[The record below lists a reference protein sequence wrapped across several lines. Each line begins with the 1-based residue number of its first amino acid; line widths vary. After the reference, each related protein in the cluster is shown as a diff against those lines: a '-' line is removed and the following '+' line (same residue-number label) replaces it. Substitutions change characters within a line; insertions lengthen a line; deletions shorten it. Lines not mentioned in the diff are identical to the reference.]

1 MMKLKYFL
9 PVKSLFE
16 RGKHIED
23 VMQESITLVE
33 HIERESRHSASYF
46 QEQWSRQRVMQLRA
60 MENES
65 EREMKKHVEDLVS
78 LEDKLREAQ

>member
-1 MMKLKYFL
+1 
-9 PVKSLFE
+9 
-16 RGKHIED
+16 
-23 VMQESITLVE
+23 
-33 HIERESRHSASYF
+33 
-46 QEQWSRQRVMQLRA
+46 

>member
-1 MMKLKYFL
+1 
-9 PVKSLFE
+9 
-16 RGKHIED
+16 
-23 VMQESITLVE
+23 MQESITLVE
-33 HIERESRHSASYF
+33 HIKRESGHSASYF

-65 EREMKKHVEDLVS
+65 EREMKKHIEDLVS